1 MKKWLLCDFH
11 IHTKFSDGELDI
23 YEVIDLFGSD
33 GMDVIAITDHV
44 FDTQHPHSLKMIAE
58 GKSVKDFQGYFSKIE
73 EASNYAFKKYGLLVI
88 PGLEICNYIY
98 DYHILAIDVSYA
110 IDPDLPPQEVI
121 SAIHKQSGLAIAC
134 HPYYKLSEFYKGN
147 LESIHNHPIAIKNH
161 AEKYEY
167 LFDAW
172 EIANRYD
179 LYNEIGLKRYSYLA
193 NSDFHKKEHIY
204 SWKTLIKEEKDIDSI
219 KEAIKAGKDIAI
231 ILLRKEDEGKVAK
244 DAKGLWSYIH
254 SQPQIDLRH
263 KDGTKILIV
272 DDEGDVVNL
281 IEYHLK
287 KYGYSCLKAYNGL
300 QALKTI
306 ESERPDLLILD
317 LMLPQ
322 IDGWELCHILRK
334 NSDEKIKNLP
344 IIMLTARA
352 SVEDRAYGLE
362 IGADDYMIKP
372 FSIAELIERIKRLLG
387 RQKQDI

>member
-1 MKKWLLCDFH
+1 MRATRRIFQQLMMPIRRNREIERGQWLHQTLHLFPHRLCLPR
-11 IHTKFSDGELDI
+11 E
-23 YEVIDLFGSD
+23 
-33 GMDVIAITDHV
+33 
-44 FDTQHPHSLKMIAE
+44 
-58 GKSVKDFQGYFSKIE
+58 SK
-73 EASNYAFKKYGLLVI
+73 
-88 PGLEICNYIY
+88 
-98 DYHILAIDVSYA
+98 
-110 IDPDLPPQEVI
+110 
-121 SAIHKQSGLAIAC
+121 
-134 HPYYKLSEFYKGN
+134 
-147 LESIHNHPIAIKNH
+147 
-161 AEKYEY
+161 
-167 LFDAW
+167 
-172 EIANRYD
+172 
-179 LYNEIGLKRYSYLA
+179 
-193 NSDFHKKEHIY
+193 
-204 SWKTLIKEEKDIDSI
+204 
-219 KEAIKAGKDIAI
+219 
-231 ILLRKEDEGKVAK
+231 
-244 DAKGLWSYIH
+244 
-254 SQPQIDLRH
+254 
-263 KDGTKILIV
+263 
-272 DDEGDVVNL
+272 EGDVVNL